1 MKCFSPGG
9 EVLARAESSG
19 VPGMRRKEVKIAF
32 SYLPTRRDPA
42 SFLSFVRFALRR

>member
-1 MKCFSPGG
+1 MKWLRSGR
-9 EVLARAESSG
+9 VALARAESSG

-42 SFLSFVRFALRR
+42 IFLSFVRFTL